1 MTLQDSLDK
10 LKAKIE
16 GSMPAENVAIMHQT
30 TRDLENSGIGEG
42 ILKVGDK
49 APIFS
54 LPNQEGNLV
63 SSSEL
68 LSNGP
73 LVVTFYR
80 GVWCPYCNLDLGNLK
95 RYNSQL
101 EEQNATM
108 LSISP
113 QLPEFNQKIV
123 EQQRLNFDLLSDSKN
138 TIADAFGL
146 RWTMVDPLKSLY
158 NDTFRI
164 NLPTYNGDESWTLPV
179 PARFIIG
186 TDGIITYA
194 EYSVDYTKRPNPDVL
209 VDALKAI

>member
-95 RYNSQL
+95 RYNY
-101 EEQNATM
+101 AGGVY
-108 LSISP
+108 I
-113 QLPEFNQKIV
+113 
-123 EQQRLNFDLLSDSKN
+123 LNK
-138 TIADAFGL
+138 
-146 RWTMVDPLKSLY
+146 
-158 NDTFRI
+158 
-164 NLPTYNGDESWTLPV
+164 
-179 PARFIIG
+179 
-186 TDGIITYA
+186 
-194 EYSVDYTKRPNPDVL
+194 
-209 VDALKAI
+209 